1 MTEQNATT
9 AAPVAAI
16 SPNLMNVINYFK
28 NSQNFF
34 AVFGKPEEQQLKNEL
49 AKIPRFN
56 EECTPDATCIYV
68 GFEVNTFN
76 TAEKNIVLYFFDE
89 KQQKGD
95 FWRGSL
101 SVQYAPTQ
109 NDATECKTYLQKTF
123 DQLDKLIDID
133 HSKVQW
139 NEVMQKLHGKT
150 FPIWCA
156 KKTSKQGKECIAI
169 AALGNG
175 GFTVAAPIGIPTD
188 MNLGVLL
195 QSPQVAPTYAQ
206 PAQQPQTAAP
216 FPNMQP
222 TQQPPQTAQPQ
233 PAAVNPFAKLQ

>member
-1 MTEQNATT
+1 MAETNATA

-16 SPNLMNVINYFK
+16 SSNLMNVINYFK

-34 AVFGKPEEQQLKNEL
+34 AVFGKAEEQQLKNEL

-56 EECTPDATCIYV
+56 EECTPDATCVYV

-76 TAEKNIVLYFFDE
+76 TAEKNIVLYFYDE

-101 SVQYAPTQ
+101 STQYAPTQ
-109 NDATECKTYLQKTF
+109 NDSTECKTYLQKTF
-123 DQLDKLIDID
+123 DQLDKIIEID

-139 NEVMQKLHGKT
+139 NEIMQKLHGKT

-156 KKTSKQGKECIAI
+156 KKTSKQGKEYIAI

-175 GFTVAAPIGIPTD
+175 GFSVAAPIGIPTD
-188 MNLGVLL
+188 MNLGMLL
-195 QSPQVAPTYAQ
+195 QNSAAPTYAQ
-206 PAQQPQTAAP
+206 PQQTAQAAASP
-216 FPNMQP
+216 FPNMQA
-222 TQQPPQTAQPQ
+222 AQPVQPTQ
-233 PAAVNPFAKLQ
+233 PAAPNPFAKLQ